1 MYRIDHCGI
10 RRDEHLIPGDGNID
24 CENFMCVL
32 HTIDYKGDFVLEAHH
47 QTLEAADEKKDA
59 IFLDLYERS

>member
-1 MYRIDHCGI
+1 M
-10 RRDEHLIPGDGNID
+10 PGDGNID
-24 CENFMCVL
+24 WENFMCVL

-47 QTLEAADEKKDA
+47 QTLEAADEKRDA